1 MPKNDI
7 GLSAWL
13 YDMLSAYNIKQ
24 IKFAEMC
31 GVHRSA
37 VHHWLNNKRLPQRHT
52 LSAIADALATIT
64 GEHTDDIKAELLWQ
78 VQMSI
83 ESKETEE

>member
-24 IKFAEMC
+24 IEFAEMC

-52 LSAIADALATIT
+52 LSAIADALAKIT
-64 GEHTDDIKAELLWQ
+64 GEHTDDVKAELLWQ
-78 VQMSI
+78 VQVSI
-83 ESKETEE
+83 EGKETER